1 MRLDLELRHLYS
13 VVVLAEEMHFT
24 RASHR
29 LRIAQPSLSKQLQ
42 QIERLH
48 GVRLFARDKGRI
60 VELTDAG
67 RTFATKRGSPF
78 STLSV
83 LLISLAPIVGSTTR
97 L

>member
-13 VVVLAEEMHFT
+13 VVVLAEMHFT

-42 QIERLH
+42 QIERSH

-60 VELTDAG
+60 VESLRMQVALSS
-67 RTFATKRGSPF
+67 TKRGSPF
-78 STLSV
+78 STLNV
-83 LLISLAPIVGSTTR
+83 LLISLAPIVGPTTR

>member
-48 GVRLFARDKGRI
+48 GVRLFARDKAASLSLRMQ
-60 VELTDAG
+60 VALSS
-67 RTFATKRGSPF
+67 TKRGSPF
-78 STLSV
+78 STLNV
-83 LLISLAPIVGSTTR
+83 LLISLAPIVGPTTR